1 MKKDKYKGWIRA
13 FGNHLGGRPKYA
25 DQTPGSMALLAMLL
39 KVCEPTRI
47 IELGTS
53 HGLSTRLWLEQ
64 TEDIPIT
71 CIDASFKL
79 LYGGMA
85 VLPLDIERLTLIEEW
100 VHDVRLQ
107 DCWREDDKVLMYV
120 DIHTDHQHVMDAVPD
135 LPNGSIVV
143 FDDVWRSNKRLVKQ
157 EDKDEFLKTVV
168 EPQIDSDAPRAIW
181 PLRYS
186 DYWKRGGFWGF
197 NEVPLICE
205 WAEENKVTLHWEK
218 GVKIVWFQW
227 PSDKA

>member
-1 MKKDKYKGWIRA
+1 MKKDKYEGWIRA
-13 FGNHLGGRPKYA
+13 FGRHLGGRPKYA
-25 DQTPGSMALLAMLL
+25 DQTPGSMALLAMLI
-39 KVCEPTRI
+39 KICEPTRI
-47 IELGTS
+47 VELGTS

-64 TEDIPIT
+64 TEDIPIV
-71 CIDASFKL
+71 CVDASFKL

-85 VLPLDIERLTLIEEW
+85 VLPLDIERLTLVEDW

-107 DCWREDDKVLMYV
+107 DYWREDDRVLLYV

-135 LPNGSIVV
+135 LPQGSMVV

-181 PLRYS
+181 PLSYA

-197 NEVPLICE
+197 NEVPLICD
-205 WAEENKVTLHWEK
+205 WTKENKVTLHWEK
-218 GVKIVWFQW
+218 GVKIVWFRW
-227 PSDKA
+227 PSDKG